1 MRAVSES
8 ARPPRLRPALSDSKT
23 CTAIMA
29 PLIPPPVHPRDKALL
44 RPLASLGKPKSV
56 SSGVSFLRRTEYIS
70 SEQGRSRFE
79 SNTSRNLIDSTGKSR
94 KRKQTDASRDDPVN
108 IMRSVVKGFDI
119 AYPEDAYKGPD
130 SGSNIRGAAPSQAEI
145 AAWKKPK
152 HPSKPG
158 LTVVDS
164 YPVLPHL
171 DAFPDAGGYMVT
183 KFSTN
188 PSQASDAY
196 DSRLDVGLLQ
206 PLPLRPE
213 IIAEQEAKR
222 LAHEADPAHYAPA
235 GAPPYDYAYFLPTDE
250 KSVPNIKKKFDV
262 NDPQKDDETLYT
274 SKVKDTQDGCFQY
287 SRVRAY
293 ETGTSTTNLD
303 QKYGEIALA
312 LHDAKE
318 GDVEAKD
325 GIDKASLEKAAYYYP
340 IISKSQLKPRRPRNI
355 AQPGRNQE
363 EEEAEQVDYLDV
375 TVCDADEEEASARAT
390 HRAEIDAK
398 MDLLGLTESQ
408 QEDPGEAK

>member
-1 MRAVSES
+1 MRAVSAL
-8 ARPPRLRPALSDSKT
+8 ARPMELKRPSTDCAT
-23 CTAIMA
+23 YTAIMA
-29 PLIPPPVHPRDKALL
+29 PLNPPPVHPRDKALL

-70 SEQGRSRFE
+70 SEQNRSRFE
-79 SNTSRNLIDSTGKSR
+79 SNTSRNLIKSTGKA
-94 KRKQTDASRDDPVN
+94 KKKKQTDASRNDPVN

-119 AYPEDAYKGPD
+119 AHPEDAYKGPD
-130 SGSNIRGAAPSQAEI
+130 SGSNIRGAAPTQAEV
-145 AAWKKPK
+145 AAWNKPK

-183 KFSTN
+183 KFSSN

-196 DSRLDVGLLQ
+196 DQRLDVGLLQ

-222 LAHEADPAHYAPA
+222 LAHEADPVHHAPA
-235 GAPPYDYAYFLPTDE
+235 GAPPYDYAYYLPTDE
-250 KSVPNIKKKFDV
+250 KSVPNIKKKFDI
-262 NDPQKDDETLYT
+262 NDPQKDDDTLYT
-274 SKVKDTQDGCFQY
+274 DKVKDTQDGCFQY
-287 SRVRAY
+287 ARVRAY
-293 ETGTSTTNLD
+293 ETGTSSTNLD

-312 LHDAKE
+312 LHDSKE
-318 GDVEAKD
+318 GAEVMD
-325 GIDKASLEKAAYYYP
+325 GTETATLEKGAYYYP

-363 EEEAEQVDYLDV
+363 EEEVEQVDYLDV
-375 TVCDADEEEASARAT
+375 TVRDADEDETSARAT
-390 HRAEIDAK
+390 HRAEIEAK
-398 MDLLGLTESQ
+398 LEPLGLAES
-408 QEDPGEAK
+408 